1 MANSLISNAFHQI
14 SRELRLPAII
24 WFPRSS
30 ICKMDL
36 LAVRTIPFLRGN
48 VVTRL
53 RVSPCWH
60 RNGLARS
67 DSVLAY
73 GHRAWPASIRLAY
86 GQRGLPPYCTG
97 QTSGRTTGETRWNIM
112 PRCRLCCIKINRLS
126 GRLDDTYWVRI
137 LFFEGHVRT
146 CTLTYSILAYV
157 NKNRIRCNYN
167 RVSLVKLK
175 QLKRR

>member
-36 LAVRTIPFLRGN
+36 LAVRTIPFLHGN

-86 GQRGLPPYCTG
+86 GQRGLPPYWH
-97 QTSGRTTGETRWNIM
+97 RT
-112 PRCRLCCIKINRLS
+112 
-126 GRLDDTYWVRI
+126 D
-137 LFFEGHVRT
+137 VRT
-146 CTLTYSILAYV
+146 DNWRDKMKHNAPLQALLHKNKPVVGKARWYVLSAYSIFWRTRTYMYANVFYF
-157 NKNRIRCNYN
+157 
-167 RVSLVKLK
+167 SLRK
-175 QLKRR
+175 QE